1 MSAAAAGALANRF
14 RFAVFGL
21 GNPGSAFVGTR
32 HNIGFS
38 VVERLARELRA
49 EWHDGSTAQCVYA
62 TVEGAHVRTRRK
74 RQDATPESEAAG
86 DACVL
91 YLAKPQTFMNR
102 SGLGVRA
109 FADRFHVPHRNILVV
124 VDDIALPLG
133 KLRLRQTGSSGGQK
147 GLESIVRHLDS
158 ERFDRLRVGVGR
170 QAGDNTAD
178 YVLSRFPAHERP
190 LIDDALQLA
199 TSAVGVWLEHGC
211 LAAMNRFN

>member
-1 MSAAAAGALANRF
+1 MSVANRF

-21 GNPGSAFVGTR
+21 GNPGSQFVGTR
-32 HNIGFS
+32 HNVGFS
-38 VVERLARELRA
+38 VVERLASELRA

-62 TVEGAHVRTRRK
+62 THDGPHVRTWRK

-102 SGLGVRA
+102 SGLAVRA

-124 VDDIALPLG
+124 VDDINLPLG

-147 GLESIVRHLDS
+147 GLESIARHLDS
-158 ERFDRLRVGVGR
+158 DRFDRLKLGVGR
-170 QAGDNTAD
+170 QPGDNAAD
-178 YVLSRFPAHERP
+178 YVLSRFPSHERE
-190 LIDDALQLA
+190 LVDDTLRLA
-199 TSAVGVWLEHGC
+199 TSAIAVWLEHGC
-211 LAAMNRFN
+211 LAAMNRYN